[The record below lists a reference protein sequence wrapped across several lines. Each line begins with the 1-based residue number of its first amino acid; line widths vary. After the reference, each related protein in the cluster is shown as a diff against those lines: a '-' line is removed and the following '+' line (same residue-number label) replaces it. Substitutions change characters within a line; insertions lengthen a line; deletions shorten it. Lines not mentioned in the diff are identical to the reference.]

1 MQVLNEIQ
9 HLIQY
14 EAEEPMDE
22 ILTEIVTPISEFKK
36 NPNLSLKKAGGKPF
50 AVLTNNKPSF
60 YVLTPEVY
68 DDLLEM
74 AWELKMM
81 PELLEQIKETDQEVK
96 GIKVNLDDYL

>member
-14 EAEEPMDE
+14 EAEETMDE

-36 NPNLSLKKAGGKPF
+36 NPNLSLRKAGGKPF

-81 PELLEQIKETDQEVK
+81 PELMEAGKSDEWIEVK
-96 GIKVNLDDYL
+96 LDDHL

>member
-1 MQVLNEIQ
+1 MQALYEIQ

-14 EAEEPMDE
+14 ETEETMDE

-81 PELLEQIKETDQEVK
+81 PELLEQIKETDQELK